1 MQQNSRQKCSETETR
16 EHTVRH
22 LFTLRVCVSAWRLED
37 KPPRRNRLK
46 KNHSLVKQCLR
57 RFRGCLIIKV
67 QKSSNK
73 PPASRASQQCCDSRE
88 STSIFYGTETETKAS
103 KTRKGD
109 GVTFPQGT
117 TADGVIFQTSHRQS
131 GVWRGPTS
139 PSSESVSAAQSEAHA
154 AF

>member
-16 EHTVRH
+16 EHAVRH

-46 KNHSLVKQCLR
+46 KNYSLVKQCLR

-88 STSIFYGTETETKAS
+88 STSILYGTEKG
-103 KTRKGD
+103 KQNQKRRWRHFPTRHHSRWCD
-109 GVTFPQGT
+109 ISDQS
-117 TADGVIFQTSHRQS
+117 QTVWCVKRSDQS
-131 GVWRGPTS
+131 IQRVC
-139 PSSESVSAAQSEAHA
+139 
-154 AF
+154 